1 MFYQIQINTCYAVC
15 MHDLRYEALTSLTKI
30 DKEKNPLASPIMDN
44 ASSKNTIQHY
54 LYLRHRGVKGSIDD
68 PTL

>member
-1 MFYQIQINTCYAVC
+1 
-15 MHDLRYEALTSLTKI
+15 MHAHLWYEALTSPTKI
-30 DKEKNPLASPIMDN
+30 DKEKNPLASPIMNN

-54 LYLRHRGVKGSIDD
+54 LYLRHRGVKGSIDN